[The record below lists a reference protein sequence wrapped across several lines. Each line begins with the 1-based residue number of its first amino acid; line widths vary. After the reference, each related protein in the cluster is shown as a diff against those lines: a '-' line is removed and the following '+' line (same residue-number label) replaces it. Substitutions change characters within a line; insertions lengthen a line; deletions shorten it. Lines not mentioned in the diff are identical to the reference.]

1 MNADEKKRPPRRAPL
16 FLDVVNRF
24 FFRTGLGE
32 ANRRLSSREKRRSLV
47 AVPNVAFGRRTFSPK
62 FAFDKIG
69 VDVLIIPPKSERIK
83 PYRSIFRQYFKKKS
97 QFGAFASFVNR

>member
-24 FFRTGLGE
+24 FSNGLG
-32 ANRRLSSREKRRSLV
+32 AATRRLSSREKRRSLV

-69 VDVLIIPPKSERIK
+69 VDGLIIPPKSARIK

-97 QFGAFASFVNR
+97 QFGAFASFANR